1 MPILNKPS
9 GQPLPEIVGY
19 KMLRVLGNGGMST
32 VYLAQQLS
40 LGREVAI
47 KVMLPEAL
55 ADETG
60 RRRFENEARTI
71 ARLDHPHIV
80 KIHEVGRT
88 AQGLPYYVMAVLRR
102 GHIGKRHVA
111 LDESKVRNILQ
122 ALLSALGYAHSRGVI
137 HRDVKAEN
145 VLFDEAD
152 RAMLTD
158 FGIALRRGH
167 GSRVTTDGVAVG
179 STAYMA
185 PEQARGA
192 EVDLRA
198 DLYSLAVLG
207 WEMLVGS
214 LPYQAT
220 DALSMALKHLQDP
233 IPRLPA
239 ELSHWQRFFDR
250 ALAKAPIDRFPDAPS
265 MLDAMHQVPHAE
277 RQPMRA
283 AFARLRSK
291 FTTAQWLMAGGAV
304 AAIAVA
310 GVLWMPQRQRPNPPA
325 PQPQDVATA
334 AQSGDAADFDPTLG
348 APEPDPTGALLRA
361 APESAAQPYVGAA
374 QEQLQQR
381 RLISPAGNN
390 AYESVMTA
398 WSTDPSHP
406 SLSPLTTRLVDQ
418 LCSEAARRVRQGE
431 DASGKDL
438 LDRAQRLSQQNSG
451 HDAPRLNQVRKE
463 LNDALTVRMT
473 RAVDSGDRKA
483 TKTILASAK
492 AFDLP
497 SSQIAALQAKST
509 KTAPPVERV
518 VAVSSGEATVTL
530 ANGKT
535 VAVSRVPISRDNY
548 ADFAKSTQRPAA
560 LCRERVSL
568 LRVIAPRTWESPGF
582 SQSGN
587 QAAVC
592 VSWQD
597 ADAYARWHSQR
608 KQSRYRLPTA
618 AEAQAVAKATA
629 GKAVAEWVTDCGAG
643 GCGRRMTN
651 GKGWRTTAASGRAL
665 DAARG
670 YDDVGFRL
678 VREL

>member
-1 MPILNKPS
+1 MPILNTPS

-19 KMLRVLGNGGMST
+19 KMLRVLGKGGMST

-88 AQGLPYYVMAVLRR
+88 SLGLPYYVMAVLRR
-102 GHIGKRHVA
+102 GHIGKRHLG
-111 LDESKVRNILQ
+111 LDESKVRSILQ
-122 ALLSALGYAHSRGVI
+122 ALLSALGFAHSRGVI

-145 VLFDEAD
+145 VLFDETD

-207 WEMLVGS
+207 WEMLVGT
-214 LPYQAT
+214 LPYQAN

-233 IPRLPA
+233 IPRLPP

-265 MLDAMHQVPHAE
+265 MLEAMHQVPHAE

-283 AFARLRSK
+283 ALARLRSK
-291 FTTAQWLMAGGAV
+291 FTTTQWLMAGGAV
-304 AAIAVA
+304 AAIAIA
-310 GVLWMPQRQRPNPPA
+310 GITLIPERQPPTLPDPQGQETA
-325 PQPQDVATA
+325 PT
-334 AQSGDAADFDPTLG
+334 AQSAAAGMDPTLG

-381 RLISPAGNN
+381 RLIAPSGNN
-390 AYESVMTA
+390 AYDSVMTA
-398 WSTDPSHP
+398 WRTDPSHP
-406 SLSPLTTRLVDQ
+406 SLTALTTRLVDQ

-431 DASGKDL
+431 DADGKQFL
-438 LDRAQRLSQQNSG
+438 EHAQRLSQQNAG
-451 HDAPRLNQVRKE
+451 HDAPRLNQLRKD

-473 RAVDSGDRKA
+473 RAAEKGDRKA
-483 TKTILASAK
+483 AKTVLASAK

-497 SSQIAALQAKST
+497 ASQIAALQAKST
-509 KTAPPVERV
+509 KTAVAPSERV
-518 VAVSSGEATVTL
+518 VAVSGGEATVTL

-582 SQSGN
+582 SQSGSH
-587 QAAVC
+587 AAVC
-592 VSWQD
+592 ISWQD

-618 AEAQAVAKATA
+618 AEAQAVAKVTA